1 VLGVRIPPGLFI
13 VGIVMNGVFSF
24 ISEVKAELKKV
35 SWPQKNE
42 LIGSIIIVCLL
53 SMVFAGILG
62 SMDFLFNS
70 VVKYIIF

>member
-1 VLGVRIPPGLFI
+1 
-13 VGIVMNGVFSF
+13 MNGVFSF